1 MTFVSVEPD
10 GEILALGVMSDNI
23 PHLVLQISKDLG
35 AAATTTSL
43 DWLIVFTLQR
53 IGQHQNTDG

>member
-43 DWLIVFTLQR
+43 DWLIVFTL
-53 IGQHQNTDG
+53 

>member
-23 PHLVLQISKDLG
+23 PHLVLQISKDLR

-43 DWLIVFTLQR
+43 D
-53 IGQHQNTDG
+53 